1 MMDFLL
7 NKHYA
12 TTIIVRCS
20 INSHDTQL
28 QSWKFYSE
36 LGIIKYAH
44 MVQKYMDTAEYGIF

>member
-7 NKHYA
+7 NKHYT